1 MKTVRCASHRFTA
14 HLVRT
19 SRRVVVV
26 LTAVAVLVSAGSVSA
41 CSRSP
46 KESFD
51 YMRVELRGQAVLGV
65 SKRGVEPRGVVVY
78 FHGLDK
84 DQDILTAD
92 DAHEHLTNALTSA
105 GFAVVAGNAGGNA
118 FGNQVSQDQYADIA
132 KLASERYKVQ
142 NVFFLAE
149 SMGTLAAVNMMARA
163 LTSRVRGLA
172 AISPALNLE
181 STPPAYQAAVAEAYP
196 EQSFADAN
204 PMNLPAE
211 SFQGKHFRF
220 YVTPQDAIVSTKNNA
235 KAFQARFGSVADIS
249 IVECTGAHLDPS
261 CIQPDDIVDWFK
273 KLEYRT

>member
-1 MKTVRCASHRFTA
+1 VGHSHRIA
-14 HLVRT
+14 A
-19 SRRVVVV
+19 V
-26 LTAVAVLVSAGSVSA
+26 LTVVAVLISVAPVNA

-65 SKRGVEPRGVVVY
+65 SKRGVDPRGVVVY

-92 DAHEHLTNALTSA
+92 DAHIHLTNVLTSA

-118 FGNQVSQDQYADIA
+118 FGNRTSQDQYADIA

-149 SMGTLAAVNMMARA
+149 SMGTLAAVNMLARA
-163 LTSRVRGLA
+163 QTSRVRGLA

-181 STPPAYQAAVAEAYP
+181 STPPAYQSAVAEAYP
-196 EQSFADAN
+196 EQSFAEAN
-204 PMNLPAE
+204 PMNLPVD

-220 YVTPQDAIVSTKNNA
+220 YVTLKDAVVSTKNNA
-235 KAFQARFGSVADIS
+235 KAFQARFGAVADIS
-249 IVECTGAHLDPS
+249 IIECTGAHLDPS
-261 CIQPDDIVDWFK
+261 CIQPENIVDWFK
-273 KLEYRT
+273 TLEYRT